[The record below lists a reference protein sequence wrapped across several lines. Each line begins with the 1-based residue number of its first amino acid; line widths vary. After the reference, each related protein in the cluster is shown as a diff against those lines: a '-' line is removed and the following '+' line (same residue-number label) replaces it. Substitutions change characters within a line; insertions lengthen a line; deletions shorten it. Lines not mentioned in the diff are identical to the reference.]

1 MMIFSL
7 LIVLIVLLVLVSN
20 VRSFVIRTT
29 SLRSHINHKLNLRD
43 WIGVSET
50 NFVTKSD
57 HENDLKELK
66 NDFKGALTAF
76 TELYEALDKKVTV
89 EEQERENYK
98 NTLLKSVNDITKFLQ
113 DIDKIYDNIKENN
126 NKIIQEKIRGSRLLL
141 TISFILNLYS

>member
-1 MMIFSL
+1 MIFSL
-7 LIVLIVLLVLVSN
+7 LIVSIVSLVLVNN

-29 SLRSHINHKLNLRD
+29 SLRSHVNHKLNLKD

-57 HENDLKELK
+57 HEQSLKELK

-76 TELYEALDKKVTV
+76 TELYQSLEEKVLLAER
-89 EEQERENYK
+89 EEEEEEEERENYK

-126 NKIIQEKIRGSRLLL
+126 NKIIQEKIRG
-141 TISFILNLYS
+141 